1 MIKKM
6 LFLLVIILIGFGIF
20 YLYQDSNQLKV
31 SYSRVKQTDYYE
43 KILTTVIVLLE
54 GLTKI
59 KTEVSGKII
68 DLMSIEGDEIKAGQV
83 LLKFETIDVFLDL
96 KQVEANY
103 SLAKARYDE
112 IINTTCPTSQRAVS
126 SGSVG

>member
-96 KQVEANY
+96 K
-103 SLAKARYDE
+103 
-112 IINTTCPTSQRAVS
+112 
-126 SGSVG
+126 